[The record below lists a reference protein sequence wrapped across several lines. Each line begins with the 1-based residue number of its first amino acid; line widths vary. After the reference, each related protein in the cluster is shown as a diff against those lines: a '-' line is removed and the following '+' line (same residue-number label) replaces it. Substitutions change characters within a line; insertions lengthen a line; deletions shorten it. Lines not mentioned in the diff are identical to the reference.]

1 MPDSPKKE
9 ERRETARPEREYER
23 TIGTR
28 LRSFGRELG
37 PGLITG
43 AADDDPSGIAT
54 YSQAGAAFGFG
65 LLWTTLITLP
75 LMTAVQLMCARIGLV
90 SQQGLAAVVRDH
102 YSKFLLWGVCALL
115 LFGNVVNIAANL
127 GGMGAAAGL
136 VTGYRSVF
144 WVPLF
149 TLTILAF
156 LIFSSYRFMTSVLKW
171 LTLVLFSYV
180 ISAFLA
186 NPDWS
191 AVADGTFHPHFEWSR
206 EYLLTFVAILGTTI
220 SPYLFFWQAAQNV
233 EQQAEVL
240 TPGRARRSIER
251 ELRTAGR
258 DVGAGMLISNVIMFF
273 IILTA
278 GSTLHPAGITTVD
291 SAADAAAALEPVAGQ
306 AASLIFALGI
316 MGTGMLGVP
325 VLAGSAAYA
334 VAEAGQWR
342 RGMNRKP
349 RQAHHFY
356 VVIVLAMLIG
366 MALNFAGVNPMRM
379 LFGAAVVNGVLAPPL
394 IVVILLICNNRG
406 VMGEKRNGWLI
417 NTGGIAA
424 ALLMGAGAITLLISW
439 M

>member
-1 MPDSPKKE
+1 MPGTPKE
-9 ERRETARPEREYER
+9 ERREAQRPEREYDR
-23 TIGTR
+23 TIVPR

-54 YSQAGAAFGFG
+54 YSQAGAAFGYG

-75 LMTAVQLMCARIGLV
+75 LMTSVQLMCARIGLV
-90 SQQGLAAVVRDH
+90 SQRGLAAVVRDH

-115 LFGNVVNIAANL
+115 LFGNVVNIAADL

-136 VTGYRSVF
+136 VTGHTSVL

-149 TLTILAF
+149 TAIIIAF
-156 LIFSSYRFMTSVLKW
+156 LVFSSYRLMTKVLKW
-171 LTLVLFSYV
+171 LTLVLFAYV
-180 ISAFLA
+180 VAAFLA
-186 NPDWS
+186 DPDWA
-191 AVADGTFHPHFEWSR
+191 AVADGTFHPHFEMSR

-233 EQQAEVL
+233 EQHEDVAE
-240 TPGRARRSIER
+240 PGRPRRAIER

-258 DVGAGMLISNVIMFF
+258 DVGAGMLISNLIMYF

-291 SAADAAAALEPVAGQ
+291 SAADAAAALEPLAGQ

-342 RGMNRKP
+342 RGMNRRP
-349 RQAHHFY
+349 NQAHHFY
-356 VVIVLAMLIG
+356 IVIVLAMLIG

-406 VMGEKRNGWLI
+406 VMGEKRNGWVI

-424 ALLMGAGAITLLISW
+424 AILMGGGAITLLVSW
-439 M
+439 L

>member
-1 MPDSPKKE
+1 MPSPPKQD
-9 ERRETARPEREYER
+9 RREEPRAERKYDR
-23 TIGTR
+23 TVVTR

-65 LLWTTLITLP
+65 LLWTALITLP

-90 SQQGLAAVVRDH
+90 SQQGLAAVVRDN
-102 YSKFLLWGVCALL
+102 YSKFLLWAVCVLL
-115 LFGNVVNIAANL
+115 LFGNIVNIAADL

-136 VTGYRSVF
+136 VTGYKSVL

-149 TLTILAF
+149 TAIIIAF
-156 LIFSSYRFMTSVLKW
+156 LVFASYRFMTKVLKW

-180 ISAFLA
+180 VAAFLA
-186 NPDWS
+186 EPDWS
-191 AVADGTFHPHFEWSR
+191 AVAEGTFLPRFEMSR
-206 EYLLTFVAILGTTI
+206 EYLLTFVAIMGTTI

-233 EQQAEVL
+233 EQHRDVVKG
-240 TPGRARRSIER
+240 GRPRRALER
-251 ELRTAGR
+251 ELRIAGR
-258 DVGAGMLISNVIMFF
+258 DVGAGMLFSNLIMYF

-278 GSTLHPAGITTVD
+278 GSTLHPAGITTVN

-306 AASLIFALGI
+306 AASLIFAIGI

-334 VAEAGQWR
+334 VTEAGQWR

-349 RQAHHFY
+349 QQAGHFY
-356 VVIVLAMLIG
+356 IVIVLAMLIG
-366 MALNFAGVNPMRM
+366 MALNFGGVNPMRM
-379 LFGAAVVNGVLAPPL
+379 LFGAAVINGVLAPPL
-394 IVVILLICNNRG
+394 IVVILLICNNRK
-406 VMGEKRNGWLI
+406 VMGEKRNGWII
-417 NTGGIAA
+417 NTAGIAA
-424 ALLMGAGAITLLISW
+424 ALIMGVGAIVLLISW
-439 M
+439 L

>member
-1 MPDSPKKE
+1 MPDKPKE
-9 ERRETARPEREYER
+9 ERRDAPRPERQYER
-23 TIGTR
+23 TIRTR

-65 LLWTTLITLP
+65 LLWTTIITLP

-102 YSKFLLWGVCALL
+102 YSKFLLWAVCALL

-136 VTGYRSVF
+136 VTGQKSML

-149 TLTILAF
+149 TAITIAF
-156 LIFSSYRFMTSVLKW
+156 LVFSSYRLMSSVLKW
-171 LTLVLFSYV
+171 LAMALFAYV
-180 ISAFLA
+180 AAAFLA
-186 NPDWS
+186 DPDWS
-191 AVADGTFHPHFEWSR
+191 DVLDGTLRPHFAMDR
-206 EYLLTFVAILGTTI
+206 RYLLTFVAILGTTI

-233 EQQAEVL
+233 EHYADAAE
-240 TPGRARRSIER
+240 PGRPRRAIER
-251 ELRTAGR
+251 ELRSAGR
-258 DVGAGMLISNVIMFF
+258 DVGAGMLISNMIMFF

-278 GSTLHPAGITTVD
+278 GATLHPAGITTVD
-291 SAADAAAALEPVAGQ
+291 SAADAAMALEPLAGK
-306 AASLIFALGI
+306 AASLVFSIGI
-316 MGTGMLGVP
+316 IGTGMLAVP

-356 VVIVLAMLIG
+356 IVIVLAMLIG
-366 MALNFAGVNPMRM
+366 MGLNFGGVNPMRM

-394 IVVILLICNNRG
+394 IVVILLICNNRS

-439 M
+439 V

>member
-1 MPDSPKKE
+1 MFDKPKE
-9 ERRETARPEREYER
+9 ERRDAPRPEREYDR

-65 LLWTTLITLP
+65 LLWTTLVTLP
-75 LMTAVQLMCARIGLV
+75 LMTSVQLMCARIGLV
-90 SQQGLAAVVRDH
+90 SQLGLAAVVREH
-102 YSKFLLWGVCALL
+102 YSKFLLWIVCALL
-115 LFGNVVNIAANL
+115 LFGNIVNIAADL
-127 GGMGAAAGL
+127 GGMGAAAAL
-136 VTGYRSVF
+136 ATGVKSPL

-149 TLTILAF
+149 TAIIIAF
-156 LIFSSYRFMTSVLKW
+156 LVFSSYRFMTMVLKW
-171 LTLVLFSYV
+171 LTLVLFAYV
-180 ISAFLA
+180 ITAFLA
-186 NPDWS
+186 EPDWS
-191 AVADGTFHPHFEWSR
+191 AVADGTFHPHIEWSR

-233 EQQAEVL
+233 EQHNEVAA
-240 TPGRARRSIER
+240 PGRPRRAIER
-251 ELRTAGR
+251 ELRAAGR
-258 DVGAGMLISNVIMFF
+258 DVGAGMLISNLIMYF

-291 SAADAAAALEPVAGQ
+291 SAADAAAALQPLAGQ
-306 AASLIFALGI
+306 GASLIFALGI

-342 RGMNRKP
+342 RGMNRQP
-349 RQAHHFY
+349 TQAHHFY
-356 VVIVLAMLIG
+356 IVIVLAMLIG
-366 MALNFAGVNPMRM
+366 MGLNFAGINPMRM

-394 IVVILLICNNRG
+394 IVVILLICNNRE

-424 ALLMGAGAITLLISW
+424 ALLMGVGAITLLISW

>member
-1 MPDSPKKE
+1 MPDTPKE
-9 ERRETARPEREYER
+9 DRREEARPEREYER
-23 TIGTR
+23 TIVSR

-54 YSQAGAAFGFG
+54 YSQAGAAFGYS
-65 LLWTTLITLP
+65 LLWTSLITLP
-75 LMTAVQLMCARIGLV
+75 LMTSVQLMCARIGLV
-90 SQQGLAAVVRDH
+90 SKQGLAAVLREH
-102 YSKFLLWGVCALL
+102 YSKYVLWSACALL
-115 LFGNVVNIAANL
+115 LFGNTVNIAADL

-136 VTGYRSVF
+136 VTGYKSML

-149 TLTILAF
+149 TVLIIAF
-156 LIFSSYRFMTSVLKW
+156 LMFSSYRQMTSILKW
-171 LTLVLFSYV
+171 LTLALFSYV
-180 ISAFLA
+180 VAAFLA
-186 NPDWS
+186 DPDW
-191 AVADGTFHPHFEWSR
+191 AQVAKGTFSPHLHWDR
-206 EYLLTFVAILGTTI
+206 EYLLTIVAIMGTTI

-233 EQQAEVL
+233 EQHNEAAE
-240 TPGRARRSIER
+240 PGRPRRAIER

-258 DVGAGMLISNVIMFF
+258 DVGAGMLISNLIMYF
-273 IILTA
+273 IILTTGA
-278 GSTLHPAGITTVD
+278 TLHQTGMTTID
-291 SAADAAAALEPVAGQ
+291 SAADAAWALEPVAGQ

-334 VAEAGQWR
+334 VAEAGEWR

-349 RQAHHFY
+349 TQARHFY
-356 VVIVLAMLIG
+356 IVIVLAMLIG
-366 MALNFAGVNPMRM
+366 MGLNFAGINPMRM

-394 IVVILLICNNRG
+394 IVIILLICNNRK

-417 NTGGIAA
+417 NSGGIAA

-439 M
+439 L

>member
-1 MPDSPKKE
+1 MPDTPQP
-9 ERRETARPEREYER
+9 ERREEPRPEREYDR
-23 TIGTR
+23 TVLTR

-54 YSQAGAAFGFG
+54 YSQAGAAFGYG
-65 LLWTTLITLP
+65 LLWTSLITLP

-90 SQQGLAAVVRDH
+90 SNQGLAAVVREH
-102 YSKFLLWGVCALL
+102 YSKYLLWTACSLL
-115 LFGNVVNIAANL
+115 LFGNIVNIAADL

-136 VTGYRSVF
+136 VTGYKTIL

-149 TLTILAF
+149 AAIIIAF
-156 LIFSSYRFMTSVLKW
+156 LVFSSYRLMTSVLKW

-180 ISAFLA
+180 IAAFLA
-186 NPDWS
+186 DPDWA
-191 AVADGTFHPHFEWSR
+191 AVARGTFRPQFQMSR
-206 EYLLTFVAILGTTI
+206 EYLLTFVAIMGTTI

-233 EQQAEVL
+233 EQHAEAAE
-240 TPGRARRSIER
+240 PGRPRRALER
-251 ELRTAGR
+251 ELRSAGR
-258 DVGAGMLISNVIMFF
+258 DVGAGMLISNLIMYF
-273 IILTA
+273 IILTTGA
-278 GSTLHPAGITTVD
+278 TLHQAGMTTID
-291 SAADAAAALEPVAGQ
+291 SAADAAWALEPVAGQ

-316 MGTGMLGVP
+316 VGTGMLGVP

-334 VAEAGQWR
+334 VAEAGAWR

-349 RQAHHFY
+349 TQARHFY
-356 VVIVLAMLIG
+356 LVIVLAMVVG
-366 MALNFAGVNPMRM
+366 MGLNFAGINPMRM

-394 IVVILLICNNRG
+394 IVIILLICNNRKI
-406 VMGEKRNGWLI
+406 MGDKRNGWLI

-439 M
+439 L

>member
-1 MPDSPKKE
+1 MPDTPKGD
-9 ERRETARPEREYER
+9 RREEPRPAREYDR
-23 TIGTR
+23 TAITR

-54 YSQAGAAFGFG
+54 YSQAGAAFGYG
-65 LLWTTLITLP
+65 LLWTSLITLP

-90 SQQGLAAVVRDH
+90 SQQGLAAVVREH
-102 YSKFLLWGVCALL
+102 YSKYLLWTACALL
-115 LFGNVVNIAANL
+115 LFGNTVNIAADL

-136 VTGYRSVF
+136 ITGYKSML

-149 TLTILAF
+149 TLVVIGF
-156 LIFSSYRFMTSVLKW
+156 LVFSSYRFMTKVLKW

-180 ISAFLA
+180 VAAFLA
-186 NPDWS
+186 DPDWA
-191 AVADGTFHPHFEWSR
+191 AVARGTFRPRFEMSR
-206 EYLLTFVAILGTTI
+206 EYLLTFVAIMGTTI

-233 EQQAEVL
+233 EQHKEAAE
-240 TPGRARRSIER
+240 PGRPRRALER

-258 DVGAGMLISNVIMFF
+258 DVGAGMFISNLIMYF
-273 IILTA
+273 IILTTGA
-278 GSTLHPAGITTVD
+278 TLHETGMTTID
-291 SAADAAAALEPVAGQ
+291 SAADAASALEPVAGQ
-306 AASLIFALGI
+306 AASFVFALGI
-316 MGTGMLGVP
+316 IGTGMLGVP

-342 RGMNRKP
+342 RGMNRTP
-349 RQAHHFY
+349 TQARHFY
-356 VVIVLAMLIG
+356 IVIVLAMLIG

-394 IVVILLICNNRG
+394 IVVILLICNNRK

-424 ALLMGAGAITLLISW
+424 ALIMGAGALTLLVSW
-439 M
+439 L